1 MGIKMSLEGRVALA
15 TGGSRGIGRAI
26 VEALAK
32 DGAKV
37 AFIYNSNATA
47 ADEVVK
53 ALSDDG
59 HQVKAIQSDVRCKE
73 SADKVIS
80 DLADE
85 WGSVDILVNNAGI
98 IKDGLLATMD
108 AEQWQ
113 DVIDTNLTSV
123 FNYCQAATRQMMSQ
137 RYGRIINMSSVAADV
152 SNPGQANYAASKGG
166 VEGFTRCIA
175 TELARRGVT
184 ANAVAPGFIETDMT
198 TAVVELAGKEIK
210 KKIPCRRL
218 GQPDDIAN
226 AVLFF
231 AQESSSYVTGQVLK
245 VDGGLTLGGM

>member
-1 MGIKMSLEGRVALA
+1 MSLDGRVAIV

-26 VEALAK
+26 VESLAG

-37 AFIYNSNATA
+37 AFVYNSNSAA
-47 ADEVVK
+47 ADEV
-53 ALSDDG
+53 L
-59 HQVKAIQSDVRCKE
+59 AIQADVRNKDA
-73 SADKVIS
+73 ADKVI
-80 DLADE
+80 ADVVE
-85 WGSVDILVNNAGI
+85 KWGSVDILVNNAGI

-108 AEQWQ
+108 AQQWQ

-123 FNYCQAATRQMMSQ
+123 FNFCQAATRQMMSQ

-166 VEGFTRCIA
+166 VEGFTRCVA

-198 TAVVELAGKEIK
+198 TAVVEVAGKEIK
-210 KKIPCRRL
+210 KKIPARRL
-218 GQPDDIAN
+218 GRPDDIAN

-231 AQESSSYVTGQVLK
+231 AQESSSYVTGQILK
-245 VDGGLTLGGM
+245 VDGGLTLGGI